1 MGNLD
6 RHVRNPQAVLP
17 LAGHLRELKIRLFVS
32 MIALI
37 VGSVACF
44 VFYNRIF
51 ELFYEPFANIEK
63 TFGAT
68 LFITTI
74 FEGFV
79 TKLKLSIVA
88 GLVVSFPVHM
98 FNLVRF
104 IFPGLTKKEKK
115 VVGFSLLASFFLIV
129 FAFYYCYFYLIPMT
143 VQFLTGAGFVPKNV
157 GMLLNYGK
165 NIFYILQFLLL
176 ILAIFQAPVL
186 MEILMILNILKRRTL
201 LKISRYVVFIVTV
214 VAAAV
219 TPDPTFIS
227 QLGVAVPL
235 TALYFLAL
243 LIARIFHFGEG

>member
-1 MGNLD
+1 MTLVE
-6 RHVRNPQAVLP
+6 HLHELRN
-17 LAGHLRELKIRLFVS
+17 RLFIS
-32 MIALI
+32 MVAL
-37 VGSVACF
+37 VLGSVVCF
-44 VFYNRIF
+44 IFYSRIF
-51 ELFYEPFANIEK
+51 DLFYEPFARLEK
-63 TFGAT
+63 TFGST
-68 LFITTI
+68 LFINTI

-79 TKLKLSIVA
+79 VRLKLSIVA
-88 GLVVSFPVHM
+88 GVVLSFPVHLY
-98 FNLVRF
+98 NLVRF
-104 IFPGLTKKEKK
+104 IFPGLTSKEKRI
-115 VVGFSLLASFFLIV
+115 VGICLIASFFLV
-129 FAFYYCYFYLIPMT
+129 VLAFYYCYFYLIPVT

-176 ILAIFQAPVL
+176 ILAIFQLPVV

-201 LKISRYVVFIVTV
+201 LRARRYVVLIVTI

-227 QLGVAVPL
+227 QLGVAIPL